1 MKKII
6 LFLGIT
12 MFIIINC
19 KGQENNCTDTELYT
33 IVFEEMKINKRK
45 AVEIEIGFQV
55 EPSHIEIISKLNIFN
70 KKELE
75 QFNSQTENMDYMLC
89 SKLKKQVQS
98 ILSDEIIKEDGSYI
112 KHFFS
117 QIIFLSD
124 SKKCILNKT
133 AIKNKNYE
141 GGKIIGHEIIYIF
154 SLIDDKWVLIDKKS
168 IGMS

>member
-1 MKKII
+1 MKKVIV
-6 LFLGIT
+6 FLVVIT
-12 MFIIINC
+12 LITINC
-19 KGQENNCTDTELYT
+19 KGQENNCTNIGLYT
-33 IVFEEMKINKRK
+33 ILFEEMKLYERK
-45 AVEIEIGFQV
+45 AVEIEIGFHP

-70 KKELE
+70 QNELKP
-75 QFNSQTENMDYMLC
+75 FNNQTKNIDYTSC
-89 SKLKKQVQS
+89 AKLKEELQS
-98 ILSDEIIKEDGSYI
+98 ILSNEIVKEDGSYI

-117 QIIFLSD
+117 QIISLSN

-154 SLIDDKWVLIDKKS
+154 NLIDGKWVLIDKKS